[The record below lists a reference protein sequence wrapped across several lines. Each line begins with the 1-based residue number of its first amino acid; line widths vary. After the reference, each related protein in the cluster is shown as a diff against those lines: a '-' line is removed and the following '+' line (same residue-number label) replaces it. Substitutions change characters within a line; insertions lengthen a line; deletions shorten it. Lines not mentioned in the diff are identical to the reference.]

1 MSIFRILITT
11 VFLAFNFGCNSADNL
26 SLVKN
31 ESESLKIEESK
42 NQEDIEKVIDE
53 IPSDLLI
60 TMDKPLCQGF
70 ENCQIY
76 KITVKADGT
85 VLFEGKQYTEIK
97 GKTKRKISEE
107 EVKEL
112 IKEFEKAGYFNLIDN
127 YNYETCPNSFTDS
140 HDVNTSIQMN
150 GNKKSVNHYL
160 GCVGHNTE
168 FEKSLNDLEILE
180 DKIREISG
188 AGRWIGARK

>member
-31 ESESLKIEESK
+31 ESESLKIEEPK
-42 NQEDIEKVIDE
+42 NQENFEKVTDK

-85 VLFEGKQYTEIK
+85 VLFEGIKSTKFK
-97 GKTKRKISEE
+97 GKTKGNISEE
-107 EVKEL
+107 RVKEL
-112 IKEFEKAGYFNLIDN
+112 IMEFKKANYFNLLDN

-140 HDVNTSIQMN
+140 HDVNTSIQIN
-150 GNKKSVNHYL
+150 GKKKSVNHYL
-160 GCVGHNTE
+160 GCVGYNTE
-168 FEKSLNDLEILE
+168 FEKPLNDLTELE
-180 DKIREISG
+180 NKIREISG
-188 AGRWIGARK
+188 ATRWIGERK